1 MRTCGTRRGA
11 ALALLAATSL
21 AGTAWG
27 EGDDELESRGEA
39 TFGGSLY
46 FIDAPYDNDFLG
58 GFWDQYRQTHK
69 KNHEPA
75 HFLDILHFD
84 LGFAREDD
92 TYAFR
97 AEGWSPNRNNTRVEV
112 DSYFEAFD
120 VDLDYRNY
128 RSEELRYFPE
138 GTFQDVNPPGF
149 FPYATQYTPDAPL
162 AEVLDSNHRF
172 WIQRNGVSGEIR
184 LRPQSLGFG
193 APVLDQISIRSG
205 YERRK
210 GYRQDSFLL
219 TSQELAFP
227 NQRFRGNRR
236 RVDQAVTNIGGGLV
250 LTPLSSVTTDFAL
263 DFESFRE
270 NAGVV
275 TFDEIAAGNPP
286 LPPPTGNTGLRAFNF
301 VPDTNR
307 LSASMRLASEVGS
320 TQLQAGAFVTH
331 LRQTN
336 KAPLQRALGL
346 DKQEVTTW
354 SAHAGFDQEL
364 RQHLTLYGNAKF
376 AERRNDLSP
385 NYFSPAI
392 PQVGPI
398 LRRRSELNLRLE
410 LALRPQA
417 GALVATGYRY
427 DWVDRNLRYPTAR
440 PGVLVPQLALV
451 EANSQAHN
459 LYLRWRA
466 RLLRRLQLSGELG
479 WKYQPERAYPK
490 DMTYSVYLEARGA
503 YTLPRPVPISLSL
516 QGKVSDGHGNGL
528 VLTAHDTQARKDL
541 DQLRWSYDV
550 AVSAVP
556 TPGTTLSLTFVQ
568 HHDEQ
573 DTPYLRTNFPR
584 TFGLDTP
591 FAGEFLNFL
600 PNPDRIHYRSDVLNL
615 ALWGTQDLTDWLD
628 VQAFAG
634 VTWVDARIGGG
645 NSTAKALNAANKI
658 DDRILSAGIEFGFLA
673 RDGLRFEIGY
683 GFEQFLDHH
692 QRAPIE
698 LDDTRH
704 AIHFGIT
711 ANLALLK
718 GGTDD

>member
-1 MRTCGTRRGA
+1 MRTCATRRGA
-11 ALALLAATSL
+11 ALALLAAGSL
-21 AGTAWG
+21 AGTAWAEDG
-27 EGDDELESRGEA
+27 DELESRGEA
-39 TFGGSLY
+39 TFGGALY
-46 FIDAPYDNDFLG
+46 FIDSPYDNDYLG
-58 GFWDQYRQTHK
+58 GFWDQYRHTRK

-75 HFLDILHFD
+75 HFFDVLHFD

-97 AEGWSPNRNNTRVEV
+97 AEGWSPNRNNTRIEI

-120 VDLDYRNY
+120 IDLDYRNY

-138 GTFQDVNPPGF
+138 GTFQGDNAPGF
-149 FPYATQYTPDAPL
+149 FPYATQYTRDAPL
-162 AEVLDSNHRF
+162 AEILDSNHRF
-172 WIQRNGVSGEIR
+172 WIQRTGVNGEIR
-184 LRPQSLGFG
+184 LRPESMGFG
-193 APVLDQISIRSG
+193 APVLNQISIRSG

-219 TSQELAFP
+219 TPLEFALP

-236 RVDQAVTNIGGGLV
+236 RVDQAVTNVGGGLV
-250 LTPLSSVTTDFAL
+250 VTPVAGLTTDL
-263 DFESFRE
+263 DLGFESFRE

-275 TFDEIAAGNPP
+275 TFQDIAAGNPP
-286 LPPPTGNTGLRAFNF
+286 LLTPSGNTALRAFNF

-307 LSASMRLASEVGS
+307 LSASLRLASEIAS
-320 TQLQAGAFVTH
+320 TQVQAGAFVTH

-354 SAHAGFDQEL
+354 SAHAGFD
-364 RQHLTLYGNAKF
+364 RQLAHHLVLNGNAKF
-376 AERRNDLSP
+376 AERRNDLKQS
-385 NYFSPAI
+385 YFNPQV

-398 LRRRSELNLRLE
+398 LRRRSELNLHLE
-410 LALRPQA
+410 LALRPTA
-417 GALVATGYRY
+417 GALVAAGYRY
-427 DWVDRNLRYPTAR
+427 DWVDRNLRYPNAR

-479 WKYQPERAYPK
+479 WEYQPERAYPK
-490 DMTYSVYLEARGA
+490 DMTYSVYFEARGA
-503 YTLPRPVPISLSL
+503 YTLPQPIPLSLSI
-516 QGKVSDGHGNGL
+516 QGKVRDGHGNGL

-541 DQLRWSYDV
+541 DQLRWSYDISL
-550 AVSAVP
+550 SAVP
-556 TPGTTLSLTFVQ
+556 TRRTTLSLTFVQ

-573 DTPYLRTNFPR
+573 DTPYLRTNYPR
-584 TFGLDTP
+584 TFGVDVS
-591 FAGEFLNFL
+591 FSGEFMNFL
-600 PNPDRIHYRSDVLNL
+600 PNPDRIHYRSDVRNL
-615 ALWGTQDLTDWLD
+615 AFWGTQDLTDWLELR
-628 VQAFAG
+628 AFTG
-634 VTWVDARIGGG
+634 VTWVDAKIGGN
-645 NSTAKALNAANKI
+645 NSTANALNAANKVE
-658 DDRILSAGIEFGFLA
+658 DRILSAGVEFDFLA

-692 QRAPIE
+692 QQAPIE

-704 AIHFGIT
+704 SIHFGIT
-711 ANLALLK
+711 ANLDLLK
-718 GGTDD
+718 RGTTN